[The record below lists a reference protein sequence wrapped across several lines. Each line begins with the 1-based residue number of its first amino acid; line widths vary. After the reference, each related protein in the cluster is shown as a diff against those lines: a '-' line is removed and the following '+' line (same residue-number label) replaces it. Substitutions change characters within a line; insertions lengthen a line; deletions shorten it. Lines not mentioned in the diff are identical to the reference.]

1 MGRKVGSYQA
11 KTHLPRLLKRVAQ
24 GEHITITKH
33 GVPVAN
39 LVPVEQEPKLTRKA
53 AVEAMKVFSKGHRLD
68 GISIRELIEEGR
80 KY

>member
-1 MGRKVGSYQA
+1 MSRKVGSYQA

-24 GEHITITKH
+24 GERITITKH
-33 GVPVAN
+33 GVPVAE
-39 LVPVEQEPKLTRKA
+39 LIPVEQDPKLTRKA
-53 AVEAMKVFSKGHRLD
+53 AVEAMKAFRKGRRLD